1 VNEDGHA
8 PLHVD
13 GNMTN
18 NFFDLRRPQV
28 SRQILA
34 LMWVMVL
41 AMVMAFFFF
50 ASSIC
55 ITLTVSIFLAI
66 LLEPI
71 IAFLQRWHFPR
82 SLSSGLMLVLGMIV
96 LASLLYVSYNKGA
109 VFAEKAPQYAIRVR
123 DAIRP
128 FIQKIQKVQ
137 ETAGTLNPEQPQ
149 KRVAEV
155 KIRETP
161 TWPSYFIRGFGS
173 VGGVIFIAGVIPF
186 LTFFLLV
193 RKEQIYL
200 QLDGALGSVI
210 DVPLFVRRLGTMVRG
225 FVLGNLLIGSLLA
238 AITVGVLL
246 GLGVEGALALG
257 IISGFLNLIPFL
269 GVVLAVMVPALAAL
283 LQFDTPGPVLLISL
297 TVILLHLL
305 AANLLTPK
313 LIGARVSIGP
323 VAATVGILFW
333 GWLWGVVGLLL
344 AVPLTAFIKIA
355 ADSHPS
361 LIHISN
367 LLADSPRPLPR
378 WAQVGERT
386 IREAGP
392 YFRKRLWSKSGD

>member
-1 VNEDGHA
+1 
-8 PLHVD
+8 
-13 GNMTN
+13 MTE
-18 NFFDLRRPQV
+18 NFFDLRRQHV
-28 SRQILA
+28 TKQILI

-41 AMVMAFFFF
+41 AIVVAFFFF

-55 ITLTVSIFLAI
+55 ITLTVSIFLAV

-71 IAFLQRWHFPR
+71 ISFLQRWHLPR
-82 SLSSGLMLVLGMIV
+82 SLSSGLILSVGMVLIGF
-96 LASLLYVSYNKGA
+96 LLYVSYNKGV
-109 VFAEKAPQYAIRVR
+109 VFAEKAPQFTTRIRE
-123 DAIRP
+123 ILRP
-128 FIQKIQKVQ
+128 FAQKIEKVQ
-137 ETAGTLNPEQPQ
+137 ETAGNLNPEPQ
-149 KRVAEV
+149 TAKRVAEV
-155 KIRETP
+155 KIRETA

-173 VGGVIFIAGVIPF
+173 IGGAVFIIGVIPF

-193 RKEQIYL
+193 RKEQMYMR
-200 QLDGALGSVI
+200 LDGMLGRVI
-210 DVPLFVRRLGTMVRG
+210 DVPLFVKRQGTMVRG
-225 FVLGNLLIGSLLA
+225 FVLGNLLIGSILA

-246 GLGVEGALALG
+246 GLGVQGAVTLG
-257 IISGFLNLIPFL
+257 IVSGFLNLIPFL
-269 GVVLAVMVPALAAL
+269 GVVLAVLLPGLAAL
-283 LQFDTPGPVLLISL
+283 LQFDTPGPVLLVSL

-313 LIGARVSIGP
+313 LIGARVSISP

-333 GWLWGVVGLLL
+333 GWLWGIVGLLL

-367 LLADSPRPLPR
+367 LLADTPRALPR
-378 WAQVGERT
+378 WAEVSERT
-386 IREAGP
+386 LREAGP